1 MIKKFIFA
9 VVGAL
14 AFNEA
19 IKYLKKREQETTAPD
34 YASGRPIV
42 PATLI
47 EEEPDALLYSNEL
60 VRDPQTGDLV
70 FEDEIVEIQGDT
82 IDSPPPFYVKPY
94 DDGAAVS
101 MDDLYEEAPN
111 PSGTSPTGGQWD
123 NQNDPRQ
130 RPPAPPTGCPRG
142 YQLYFNETLWKWACK
157 KTSI

>member
-1 MIKKFIFA
+1 MVKKILYIA
-9 VVGAL
+9 VGAL
-14 AFNEA
+14 AISQVLKFFKKNEDA
-19 IKYLKKREQETTAPD
+19 QQPMYSGAADPIEITEEQ
-34 YASGRPIV
+34 
-42 PATLI
+42 
-47 EEEPDALLYSNEL
+47 PDAPLYSNDP

-82 IDSPPPFYVKPY
+82 IDSPPPFYVKPH
-94 DDGAAVS
+94 DDGAAVG